1 MKRTKQFS
9 FGLENKP
16 GQLAVVTR
24 CLADS
29 KLNIIALS
37 VADTAEQC
45 LLRVVV
51 DKPAV
56 LAKLLKD
63 CPATV
68 SQTEVLLI
76 ELANQVGTL
85 AKAAE
90 RLKAKRVNVNF
101 IYGSAGK
108 GRGKTFI
115 VVGASNLNSA
125 AKALARL

>member
-16 GQLAVVTR
+16 GQLAQVTQ

-29 KLNIIALS
+29 KLNILAMS
-37 VADTAEQC
+37 VVDTVEQC
-45 LLRVVV
+45 LLRLVV

-68 SQTEVLLI
+68 SQTEVLLV
-76 ELANQVGTL
+76 ELPNQVGAL
-85 AKAAE
+85 AKAAG
-90 RLKAKRVNVNF
+90 RLKAKRANVDF
-101 IYGSAGK
+101 VYGSGGK
-108 GRGKTFI
+108 GRGKTFL
-115 VVGASNLNSA
+115 VFGAKNLNA
-125 AKALARL
+125 VAKALGRM